1 MLFVSIPVF
10 ASRAKLFI
18 AAWWFH
24 LCYVLAAHSEQFHWE
39 CFLVCVSKCT
49 QHAREK
55 LCRNWRE
62 KKAAG
67 TSIHPHVIN
76 LQKAEMIEVGK

>member
-24 LCYVLAAHSEQFHWE
+24 LCYVLAAHSEQLHWE
-39 CFLVCVSKCT
+39 CFLVCVSVHSMHVKRSAETGGKKGCWHQYPST
-49 QHAREK
+49 CNK
-55 LCRNWRE
+55 LTE
-62 KKAAG
+62 
-67 TSIHPHVIN
+67 S
-76 LQKAEMIEVGK
+76 